1 MRAVTIRHVVIHGKK
16 AKGAARLF
24 FFLRAASDA
33 PAAPTLSKSFAQKKE
48 SIFFA
53 SKRERVRRPLEI
65 GARSM
70 RQIR

>member
-48 SIFFA
+48 SIFLPQKENG
-53 SKRERVRRPLEI
+53 SGDLLKS
-65 GARSM
+65 ARA
-70 RQIR
+70 Q